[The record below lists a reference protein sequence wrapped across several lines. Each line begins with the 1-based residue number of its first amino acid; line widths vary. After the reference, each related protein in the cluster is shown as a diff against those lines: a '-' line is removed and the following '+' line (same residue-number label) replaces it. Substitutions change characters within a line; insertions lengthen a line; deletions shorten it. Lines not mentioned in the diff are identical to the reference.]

1 MGRIT
6 ISLADAMILVDEG
19 GFSSG
24 RGISREEQRRIL
36 EKYGIEPDKLELL
49 REMIP
54 KGRIVGRK
62 KGDVRVQGIQDS

>member
-19 GFSSG
+19 GFSG
-24 RGISREEQRRIL
+24 RHGISKEEQRRIL
-36 EKYGIEPDKLELL
+36 EKYGIDPDKLELL
-49 REMIP
+49 RKMIP

-62 KGDVRVQGIQDS
+62 REDVRV